1 MSTLYSSGII
11 KAAIKALPKVVP
23 KAVLALALTGASS
36 SYAASH
42 TVEIESGDTT
52 NPTVSTTSKYGFALN
67 LKSSSIRSSG
77 YVAEEFFFEG
87 NAKAY
92 TNTSPLEADGR
103 WNATSADLDTY
114 FKSRFIVR
122 RPKNVE
128 DFNGTVVFEWQN
140 VTGGVGVDPGW
151 SYAAEEYLRQGYVWV
166 GVSAQFED
174 VKGLKGINVFR
185 YYGLEHPG
193 DAWSYDIYAQA
204 ALGVLQPAENAPKPL
219 GELTDRVERVIAH
232 GQSQSAARIL
242 TYYNAIAP
250 LKNIFDG
257 FYIHSIGFASDLSQ
271 SWAGGLFE
279 RIELP
284 ETSPTP
290 PDVVAPFPALVRT
303 DVNKPAM
310 VVLSEGDLP
319 LLGAAQSFHQ
329 QPDNENLRIWEV
341 AGASHADL
349 ILSYGIPLCSSPA
362 ANNGGSHRFV
372 FRAGMRALTHW
383 LEDGTA
389 PAIAPR
395 LQLTSPDAVTVVVD
409 PATGIAEGGIRLPEV
424 AVPVATNSGLRPGSA
439 VGYPPSDTEQSGTDF
454 ICNLFGVT
462 DVWNNDRDRSDGAID
477 SDGSPYPEPSVRE
490 LYGNA
495 RNYRALYLESALD
508 SIDQG
513 FLLEDDLEE
522 VMEPA
527 LDYRFPWW

>member
-1 MSTLYSSGII
+1 MYFLRSSLFIY
-11 KAAIKALPKVVP
+11 
-23 KAVLALALTGASS
+23 AVLSLCLASGTLAHADTTSP
-36 SYAASH
+36 
-42 TVEIESGDTT
+42 TVEATW
-52 NPTVSTTSKYGFALN
+52 KYGFPLN
-67 LKSSSIRSSG
+67 LKSYSIRSSG

-87 NAKAY
+87 SAKAY
-92 TNTSPLEADGR
+92 VNTAPLEADGR
-103 WNATSADLDTY
+103 WQVTSADQDTY
-114 FKSRFIVR
+114 YKSRFIVR
-122 RPKNVE
+122 RPENVE

-140 VTGGVGVDPGW
+140 VTSGVGVDPGW

-193 DAWSYDIYAQA
+193 DAWSYDIFAQA
-204 ALGVLQPAENAPKPL
+204 AMGVLQPSVGTPKPL
-219 GELTDRVERVIAH
+219 ADLTDKVERVIAH

-250 LKNIFDG
+250 LKNIFNG
-257 FYIHSIGFASDLSQ
+257 FYIHSIGFASDISQ
-271 SWAGGLFE
+271 SSAGGLLE

-284 ETSPTP
+284 DTSPVP
-290 PDVVAPFPALVRT
+290 ADVVAPYPALVRT
-303 DVNKPAM
+303 DVNKPVM

-319 LLGAAQSFHQ
+319 LLGAAQSFHKQ
-329 QPDNENLRIWEV
+329 ADNDYLRIWEV

-349 ILSYGIPLCSSPA
+349 VLSYGIPLCSSPA

-372 FRAGMRALTHW
+372 FRAGMRALAQW

-389 PAIAPR
+389 PAVAPR
-395 LQLTSPDAVTVVVD
+395 LQLASPEAVTVLVD
-409 PATGIAEGGIRLPEV
+409 PATGLAEGGIRMPEV
-424 AVPVATNSGLRPGSA
+424 AVPIATNSGLRPGSE
-439 VGYPPSDTEQSGTDF
+439 VGYPPSDSEQSGANF

-462 DVWNNDRDRSDGAID
+462 DEWNDDSDRSDGSPD
-477 SDGSPYPEPSVRE
+477 TDGSPYPEPSVHD

-495 RNYRALYLESALD
+495 QEYQTRYFNSALES
-508 SIDQG
+508 IEQG

-522 VMEPA
+522 IMEPA
-527 LDYRFPWW
+527 LEFKFPRK

>member
-1 MSTLYSSGII
+1 MRLFCSPLFLKVLCSLLFSAGVFVHADIAQPQV
-11 KAAIKALPKVVP
+11 KA
-23 KAVLALALTGASS
+23 
-36 SYAASH
+36 
-42 TVEIESGDTT
+42 
-52 NPTVSTTSKYGFALN
+52 TSKYGFPIN
-67 LKSSSIRSSG
+67 LKSYSIRSSG
-77 YVAEEFFFEG
+77 YIAEEFFFEG
-87 NAKAY
+87 SAKTY
-92 TNTSPLEADGR
+92 VNTSPLEADGR
-103 WNATSADLDTY
+103 WQVTPTELDTY
-114 FKSRFIVR
+114 YKSRFIVR
-122 RPKNVE
+122 RPKNAE

-174 VKGLKGINVFR
+174 VKGLKGLNIFR

-204 ALGVLQPAENAPKPL
+204 ALGVLQPAENAPQPL

-232 GQSQSAARIL
+232 GQSQSAARLL

-250 LKNIFDG
+250 LNNLFDG

-271 SWAGGLFE
+271 SWAGGLLE
-279 RIELP
+279 PIELP
-284 ETSPTP
+284 DTSPTP
-290 PDVVAPFPALVRT
+290 MDIQAPFPALVRT
-303 DVNKPAM
+303 DTNKPAM
-310 VVLSEGDLP
+310 VVLAEGDLP

-329 QPDNENLRIWEV
+329 QPDNEYLRVWEV

-372 FRAGMRALTHW
+372 FRAGLRGLTQW
-383 LEDGTA
+383 LTDGTA
-389 PAIAPR
+389 PAVAPR
-395 LQLTSPDAVTVVVD
+395 LQLTSSDAVTVVVD
-409 PATGIAEGGIRLPEV
+409 PVTGIAEGGIRMPEV

-439 VGYPPSDTEQSGTDF
+439 VGYPPGDTEQSGTDF

-462 DVWNNDRDRSDGAID
+462 DEWNDDEDRSDGSPD
-477 SDGSPYPEPSVRE
+477 TDGSPYPEPSVFE

-495 RNYRALYLESALD
+495 QEYQTRYYHSALES
-508 SIDQG
+508 IEQG
-513 FLLEDDLEE
+513 FLLADDLEE
-522 VMEPA
+522 IMEPA
-527 LDYRFPWW
+527 LEYKFPRQ